1 MIKNE
6 TWAPFIV
13 ATSGTK
19 IKCNA
24 RGNETSLS
32 EILILFMQPYC
43 MSFTTPIVTIVQVL
57 TLNFQR
63 QVVWKVCDLYDLL
76 LCALGITSFFISFII
91 IRQL

>member
-19 IKCNA
+19 IKFIE

-32 EILILFMQPYC
+32 EISILFMQPYC

-63 QVVWKVCDLYDLL
+63 QVV
-76 LCALGITSFFISFII
+76 
-91 IRQL
+91 